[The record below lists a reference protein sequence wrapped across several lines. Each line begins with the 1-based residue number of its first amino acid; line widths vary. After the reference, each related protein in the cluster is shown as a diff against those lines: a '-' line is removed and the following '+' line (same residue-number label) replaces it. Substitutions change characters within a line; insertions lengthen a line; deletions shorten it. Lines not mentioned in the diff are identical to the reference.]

1 MIGTPS
7 VLLILLTADVV
18 ARLFGR
24 PIFTDSDRRL
34 LLGGVSIASI
44 ALYPSALQLFPFD
57 IYRVGFHP
65 VTPLVIAIAGALIAA
80 RHPRLAVAIFLT
92 LIAYDVHL
100 LAATNLW
107 DYLLDPLL
115 ALIAIAWALV
125 RLFVLALE
133 RTRHRQ
139 RPGRSLAERLTLESM
154 RPELA
159 VDRRSD
165 DN

>member
-18 ARLFGR
+18 ARRFGR
-24 PIFTDSDRRL
+24 PISTDSDRRL

-80 RHPRLAVAIFLT
+80 RHPRLAVAILLT
-92 LIAYDVHL
+92 LIAFDLHL

-107 DYLLDPLL
+107 DYFLDPLL
-115 ALIAIAWALV
+115 ALIAVAWALV

-133 RTRHRQ
+133 RTRYRQ

>member
-7 VLLILLTADVV
+7 VLLILLTADLV
-18 ARLFGR
+18 ARRFGR
-24 PIFTDSDRRL
+24 PLFPDSDLRL

-44 ALYPSALQLFPFD
+44 ALYPSALELFPFD

-65 VTPLVIAIAGALIAA
+65 VTPLVIAIAGAFIAA
-80 RHPRLAVAIFLT
+80 RNPRVAAAIFLT
-92 LIAYDVHL
+92 LIAFDFHL

-107 DYLLDPLL
+107 DYFLDPLL

-125 RLFVLALE
+125 RLFGLALK
-133 RTRHRQ
+133 RTRDRK

-159 VDRRSD
+159 VDSRRD